1 MKNIKQHFIVTK
13 TDKGRKYILD
23 IYEIV
28 KKGEVKRIGVASASY
43 GAHKGETSE
52 AYTFLK
58 QCGVIKPAILK
69 AIDEAQVKR
78 NTNSGSYYSYHYYSF
93 ADDFG
98 LLIEL
103 L

>member
-1 MKNIKQHFIVTK
+1 MKKIKQHFIVTK

-23 IYEIV
+23 IYEVV

-43 GAHKGETSE
+43 GSHKGETSE
-52 AYTFLK
+52 AYTFLRESK
-58 QCGVIKPAILK
+58 NIKASIIK
-69 AIDEAQVKR
+69 SINEAQLKR
-78 NTNSGSYYSYHYYSF
+78 NTNIGSFYSYHYYSF